1 MPLMPLNRPDVVI
14 RIVLQWQFARKRVPF
29 CALLCG
35 ITSRI
40 QLKGKNAKSTCQV
53 RLTPVGPSLKVGWI
67 QHPKKNGD
75 FSTAV

>member
-29 CALLCG
+29 CARR

-40 QLKGKNAKSTCQV
+40 HLKGKNTKSTCQV
-53 RLTPVGPSLKVGWI
+53 RLTPVGMMDPTSEEKW
-67 QHPKKNGD
+67 
-75 FSTAV
+75 